1 MEKDNNYKLEEEIEI
16 DLRELAFQLLKK
28 WKTIFFATL
37 FCALL
42 GLCSTIYFTTDT
54 YVSKTSVY
62 INSQQKEATNYSN
75 LQTGSMMTKDYEVLV
90 KGRTVLEKVI
100 ENLELNMTYK
110 TLKSMVGVNVP
121 DDTRIVEISV
131 QSTDPYLSKDI
142 ADEIREISS
151 ESIVEI
157 MGVAEV
163 TTVEKANL
171 PETSTGSGVKKN
183 TLLGGMMGLVITCG
197 IFTVM
202 FIFNDTMR
210 NQEDVERYLGLAVL
224 GVIPMDESLEK
235 EEKRRKKAKKYLKML
250 IM

>member
-1 MEKDNNYKLEEEIEI
+1 MENDNNYRLEEEIEI
-16 DLRELAFQLLKK
+16 DLKELAFYLAKK
-28 WKTIFFATL
+28 WKTIFLTAL

-42 GLCSTIYFTTDT
+42 GFCSTIYLTTDT

-100 ENLELNMTYK
+100 ENMGLNISYK

-131 QSTDPYLSKDI
+131 QSADPYLSKDI
-142 ADEIREISS
+142 ADEIRKISS
-151 ESIVEI
+151 ENIVEI
-157 MGVAEV
+157 MGVGEV

-171 PETSTGSGVKKN
+171 PENSTGSGLKKN
-183 TLLGGMMGLVITCG
+183 TLLGGMMGIAVSCA
-197 IFTVM
+197 IFAISFVL
-202 FIFNDTMR
+202 NDTMR

-224 GVIPMDESLEK
+224 GVIPMDEELEK
-235 EEKRRKKAKKYLKML
+235 EEKKRKKAKRNLKKL
-250 IM
+250 